1 MAKGVLKG
9 IENAF
14 QMMPTLV
21 KAIGSLG
28 LLVVIFAVLMGVFV
42 EETTNGNIDIG
53 NNSQQT
59 IQDQSANFS
68 SFVGDIW
75 EAVYSVTGFI
85 IVGVILII
93 AGVFLGKRFMGGGSK
108 GL

>member
-53 NNSQQT
+53 NTSET
-59 IQDQSANFS
+59 VISDQSANFS
-68 SFVGDIW
+68 TFVSDIW
-75 EAVYSVTGFI
+75 DAVYSVTGFI

-93 AGVFLGKRFMGGGSK
+93 ASVFLGRRFLGGGSK
-108 GL
+108 L